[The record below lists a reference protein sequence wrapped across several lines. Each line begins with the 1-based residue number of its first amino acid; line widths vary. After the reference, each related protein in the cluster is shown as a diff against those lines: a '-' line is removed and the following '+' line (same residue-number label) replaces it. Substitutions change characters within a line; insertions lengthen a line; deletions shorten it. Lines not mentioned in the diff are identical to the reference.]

1 MELLNQTKSAYFTY
15 ATQEARRSHQGVLL
29 AYVKERNYDL
39 FGDSDLEELF
49 DEDSDV
55 DDALLESDDDE
66 MTLDHET
73 KSKTLVAYMIYS
85 RERDA
90 TTTDTDTGTTK
101 SKDTVCIRELCVS
114 SAYRKRRV
122 AECFLRNVCE
132 THFRAFAF
140 KKCSFQVSSFHVD
153 AMAALTRKKSPG
165 MAKRAYCWKEF
176 KFVPGVCDE
185 RTMFHFDIDE
195 FLKKF

>member
-1 MELLNQTKSAYFTY
+1 MELLNQTKSVYFTY

-29 AYVKERNYDL
+29 AYLKDRSYDL

-85 RERDA
+85 RERD
-90 TTTDTDTGTTK
+90 TPPPPPPTPTLQRVKTP
-101 SKDTVCIRELCVS
+101 CV
-114 SAYRKRRV
+114 
-122 AECFLRNVCE
+122 
-132 THFRAFAF
+132 
-140 KKCSFQVSSFHVD
+140 
-153 AMAALTRKKSPG
+153 
-165 MAKRAYCWKEF
+165 
-176 KFVPGVCDE
+176 
-185 RTMFHFDIDE
+185 
-195 FLKKF
+195 

>member
-1 MELLNQTKSAYFTY
+1 M
-15 ATQEARRSHQGVLL
+15 VP
-29 AYVKERNYDL
+29 
-39 FGDSDLEELF
+39 
-49 DEDSDV
+49 
-55 DDALLESDDDE
+55 LESDDDE
-66 MTLDHET
+66 ITLDHET

-85 RERDA
+85 RERHAATDA
-90 TTTDTDTGTTK
+90 TDTTK

-132 THFRAFAF
+132 THFKAFAF

-153 AMAALTRKKSPG
+153 AMAALTKKSPTTS

-185 RTMFHFDIDE
+185 RTLYHFEIDE